1 MSRKTIPFRS
11 VNRRDRP
18 GYDPEL
24 QRHHL
29 LPCQLLSKHCFGKM
43 FAEIGAR
50 RVGFEDFRRN
60 GLLLPANEES
70 ALRRALPLH
79 RGPHPEYNEMVIER
93 VGNIEHSWS
102 EDRLTDPR
110 RAMEDALLRLTLLQ
124 KALRKRLLSEQ
135 RRLTL
140 NRKDPLGTGF
150 DFTRLDAMAEKLWK
164 AT

>member
-110 RAMEDALLRLTLLQ
+110 RAMEDALLRLALLQ

-150 DFTRLDAMAEKLWK
+150 DFTRLDAMAEELWK